1 MELNQIKYFQTI
13 AEEGS
18 FTKAAQKLYLSQP
31 ALSKSMARLESEL
44 GVELFTRQG
53 MRLELNT
60 VGRLFLSQMETAMRQ
75 IADGVQC
82 VRDQAGLE
90 QGCVS
95 IALSESIELDHLFE
109 QFLCDYPN
117 VHFQEKYYPIDE
129 IGAKLLDGTCD
140 FAVLSQQLC
149 SPNINWL
156 PLFDDHI
163 CVLLSRSHPL
173 ANRNKIFAEQ
183 LSQERIAQGDRSF
196 RSHNYVREICARAG
210 FEPNIIYEGGNP
222 GMVGRLVDRGLA
234 IALVPKSITLA
245 LGQYVPTLNESSI
258 TIPLADP
265 QPPRVIG
272 IASVFGHY
280 QSKAALALY
289 DRVQDFYLNLN
300 KQEL

>member
-196 RSHNYVREICARAG
+196 RN
-210 FEPNIIYEGGNP
+210 
-222 GMVGRLVDRGLA
+222 A
-234 IALVPKSITLA
+234 ITMSGIFVP
-245 LGQYVPTLNESSI
+245 
-258 TIPLADP
+258 
-265 QPPRVIG
+265 
-272 IASVFGHY
+272 
-280 QSKAALALY
+280 
-289 DRVQDFYLNLN
+289 VQDLNPTSSTKEETPAWSAGLSTGGLLSLWSLNLSPLLWAN
-300 KQEL
+300 TSPPSMKVLLRSHLPILNPQGS